1 VERNNIF
8 IKKNASYFK
17 DFKKESFTI
26 EDMYRVDMFSIIFK
40 ANVDYF
46 KYYPRQICLIPY
58 ETLMKILSLG
68 KCEVV
73 YYDKKYK
80 MIDRQL
86 LRYVPC
92 SLIIEEFIIILSLLE
107 LKFKINNYFVRAPS
121 EKKDEKKWQI
131 IFEND
136 LKDEECEFF

>member
-1 VERNNIF
+1 
-8 IKKNASYFK
+8 
-17 DFKKESFTI
+17 
-26 EDMYRVDMFSIIFK
+26 
-40 ANVDYF
+40 
-46 KYYPRQICLIPY
+46 
-58 ETLMKILSLG
+58 MKILSLG